1 MLDLLLPDVLTF
13 IIREWISSF
22 HELISLDIAL
32 TNYSQR
38 EKLLLALS
46 SKSSTKG
53 LTYQNVPICYNESK
67 LRNFIAWKDNREILI
82 SQLTMKFYCT
92 SVDKFFFKYFSGL
105 VQLTIDQKE
114 AEFDLSSIA
123 LGCFPHLEI
132 LHMMNLKKISFDT
145 KISLLH
151 PQPLALKELYLYKN
165 KFHSQEILFG
175 LSHGYLYL

>member
-1 MLDLLLPDVLTF
+1 M
-13 IIREWISSF
+13 
-22 HELISLDIAL
+22 
-32 TNYSQR
+32 
-38 EKLLLALS
+38 
-46 SKSSTKG
+46 
-53 LTYQNVPICYNESK
+53 PICNDESK
-67 LRNFIAWKDNREILI
+67 LKNFIAWKRNREILI
-82 SQLTMKFYCT
+82 SQLTIKFYCV
-92 SVDKFFFKYFSGL
+92 SVNKFLFKYFSGL
-105 VQLTIDQKE
+105 VQLIINQEE

-123 LGCFPHLEI
+123 LGCLPHLEI